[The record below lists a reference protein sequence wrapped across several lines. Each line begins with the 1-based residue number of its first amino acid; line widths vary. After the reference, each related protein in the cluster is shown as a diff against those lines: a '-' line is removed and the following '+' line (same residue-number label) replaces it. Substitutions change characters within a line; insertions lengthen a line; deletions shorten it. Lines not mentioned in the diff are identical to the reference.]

1 MSYQYKKNYYPTFI
15 LEDFLENPDDVVEY
29 SKSLKFFK
37 PEKDE
42 NWPGLRTKSLHL
54 FNEKLFN
61 YIVLKILSVYYDFSF
76 HKVKYFDTNVMF
88 HKIYLKDYLNFNKK
102 HTNIHRDN
110 DFELAGVLYLNKKF
124 SEKTGTTI
132 FDDSENEIIKISNNY
147 NTLVCY
153 DAKKIHG
160 VNNILDEERL
170 SIVIF
175 IGKIEIEKN
184 INERLNDLGKSYT
197 VQE

>member
-1 MSYQYKKNYYPTFI
+1 MIYQNKKNYYPTFI

>member
-15 LEDFLENPDDVVEY
+15 LEDFLENPDDVIEY

-132 FDDSENEIIKISNNY
+132 FNDNENEIIKISNNY

>member
-15 LEDFLENPDDVVEY
+15 LEDFLENPDDVIEY

>member
-1 MSYQYKKNYYPTFI
+1 MIYQNKKNYYPTFI
-15 LEDFLENPDDVVEY
+15 LENFFENPDDVVNY
-29 SKSLKFFK
+29 SKSLEFFK

-42 NWPGLRTKSLHL
+42 NWPGLGTKSLHL
-54 FNEKLFN
+54 FNETLFN

-88 HKIYLKDYLNFNKK
+88 HKIRLKDYLNFNKK

-124 SEKTGTTI
+124 NEKTGTTI
-132 FDDSENEIIKISNNY
+132 FDDNENEIIKISNNY

-160 VNNILDEERL
+160 VNNILDDERL

>member
-1 MSYQYKKNYYPTFI
+1 MIYQDKKNYYPTFI

>member
-15 LEDFLENPDDVVEY
+15 LEDFLENPDDVIEY

-132 FDDSENEIIKISNNY
+132 FDDSENKIIKISNNY